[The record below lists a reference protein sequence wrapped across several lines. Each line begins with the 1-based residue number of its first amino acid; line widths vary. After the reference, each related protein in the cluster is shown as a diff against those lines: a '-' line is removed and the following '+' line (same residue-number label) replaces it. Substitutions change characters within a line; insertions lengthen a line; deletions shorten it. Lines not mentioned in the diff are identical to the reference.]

1 MQDIEKLKQIF
12 LADDIDDEDRED
24 NLLNIQSWESEII
37 KNKNILGWQE
47 HDITKGIINKARE
60 TYIDLSLKLIRDRE
74 LTEAQRLSIYA
85 KQDAMLWLI
94 SLAGDNPKSA
104 IEQINNN
111 IKVALSN
118 I

>member
-1 MQDIEKLKQIF
+1 MEDIEKLKQIF
-12 LADDIDDEDRED
+12 LADDIDEEDKED

-47 HDITKGIINKARE
+47 HDITKKIIDKAKE
-60 TYIDLSLKLIRDRE
+60 NYTDLSLKLIKDRK

-94 SLAGDNPKSA
+94 SLSGDNPKSA